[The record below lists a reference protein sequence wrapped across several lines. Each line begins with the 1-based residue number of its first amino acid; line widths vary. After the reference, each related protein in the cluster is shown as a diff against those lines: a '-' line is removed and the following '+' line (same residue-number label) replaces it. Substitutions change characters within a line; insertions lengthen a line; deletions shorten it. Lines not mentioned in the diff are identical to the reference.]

1 MKGHKGAEKK
11 GQNNRIVVDPEKKKG
26 KPHARVIPEMLRRLA
41 HCGKKRRRDLGNSHC
56 EVCHVR
62 LTDSS

>member
-26 KPHARVIPEMLRRLA
+26 KTTRKGDSRDASSSGALWEEASPGL
-41 HCGKKRRRDLGNSHC
+41 GKQSL
-56 EVCHVR
+56 
-62 LTDSS
+62 